1 MPFDLTSCRS
11 TAIPRILSVAIWA
24 ALSMPSS
31 AESPVR
37 LLQLDINQLSE
48 IKVDTVYAASKSTEK
63 VTDAPSSV
71 TIITREDIR
80 RFGYRTLGE
89 IVRSV
94 RSFDV
99 TYDREYSYTT
109 ARGYNRL
116 NDYGTR
122 TLLLVDGHR
131 MNDPMFGVA
140 SVGTEALLDTD
151 LIERVEFIRGPGSAI
166 YGSNAFFAVI
176 NVIPRKGA
184 AINGVETSGTYGSFG
199 AYSGRLTAGK
209 KYANGLEL
217 MLSASTYES
226 QGNQRLY
233 YSEFDSPA
241 TNRGIAER
249 RDGDRFWSMFGSAS
263 YGAFTFQG
271 GFVAREKE
279 IPTGSFG
286 ALFNRPAED
295 VDTRGYAEL
304 GYTHETD
311 TGWKTAARAHF
322 DAYDYHSTGRYDIT
336 RPNLISDDAARQ
348 HWWGAEASATKKFKF
363 LNGFR
368 FTMGTEYR
376 QTLKLQRRSYDE
388 VSPHV
393 VSERSGEEKVV
404 GAFLDTH
411 TQVTQTFGFATGL
424 RWDHYNTFG
433 DTVNP
438 RVSLIYKP
446 TERTTLK
453 ALYGQAFRAPNFDES
468 KYNIQPESI
477 RTYELVAEHYFDSH
491 WHASASI
498 FQNEISDLIDYASP
512 TSPKLANIGKAS
524 VHGAEVGFEGKSD
537 TGWLLRGSYTRQEAE
552 DRSTGHRLENSP
564 TDIAKL
570 QLGIPLHGENLTA
583 NLELLYV
590 GDRLTLTGKNSGA
603 TTLLNATLYSR
614 ELLPGLECSA
624 SLYNLLGNHYRVPGG
639 VNHKQDTIEQDGRT
653 FRVKC
658 TYRF

>member
-1 MPFDLTSCRS
+1 MNLDSNFRR
-11 TAIPRILSVAIWA
+11 TAIPQALIAA
-24 ALSMPSS
+24 ALSLPSL
-31 AESPVR
+31 ADAPVR
-37 LLQLDINQLSE
+37 LLQLDVSELSE
-48 IKVDTVYAASKSTEK
+48 IKVDTVYAASKSNEK

-71 TIITREDIR
+71 TIVTRDDIK

-184 AINGVETSGTYGSFG
+184 AIDGVETSSSYGSFG
-199 AYSGRLTAGK
+199 AYSGRFTAGK
-209 KYANGLEL
+209 KYASGLEL

-226 QGNQRLY
+226 RGDQRLY
-233 YSEFDSPA
+233 YREFDAPA

-263 YGAFTFQG
+263 YGDFSFQG
-271 GFVAREKE
+271 GYVAREKE
-279 IPTGSFG
+279 VPTGSFSS
-286 ALFNRPAED
+286 LFNTPVED

-304 GYTHETD
+304 RHDHEFD
-311 TGWKTAARAHF
+311 SGWKSAVRAYF
-322 DAYDYHSTGRYDIT
+322 DVYDYHSTGRYDAT

-348 HWWGAEASATKKFKF
+348 HWWGTEASVSKNFKF

-376 QTLKLQRRSYDE
+376 QTLKLGRRSYDE

-393 VSERSGEEKVV
+393 VTQRSGEEKVL
-404 GAFLDTH
+404 GAFVDTH

-438 RVSLIYKP
+438 RLALIYKP
-446 TERTTLK
+446 TDRTTLK
-453 ALYGQAFRAPNFDES
+453 ALYGQAFRAPDFDES

-491 WHASASI
+491 WHATASV
-498 FQNEISDLIDYASP
+498 FQNQISDLIDFASP
-512 TSPKLANIGKAS
+512 TAARLTNTGKAT
-524 VHGAEVGFEGKSD
+524 VRGAEVGFEGKWDS
-537 TGWLLRGSYTRQEAE
+537 GWLVRGSYTRQEAE
-552 DRSTGHRLENSP
+552 DKTTGQRLENSP
-564 TDIAKL
+564 TDIAKF
-570 QLGIPLHGENLTA
+570 QLGIPLRGENLTA

-590 GDRLTLTGKNSGA
+590 GDRLTLAGKHSGE
-603 TTLLNATLYSR
+603 TVLLNATLFSR
-614 ELLPGLECSA
+614 ELLPGLELSA
-624 SLYNLLGNHYRVPGG
+624 SLYNLLDNHYQVPGG
-639 VNHKQDTIEQDGRT
+639 VNHAQDTIEQDGRT
-653 FRVKC
+653 LRVKAN
-658 TYRF
+658 YRF